1 VKGERMPT
9 KKKDENKSAEFLL
22 AEFDALHKR
31 VITLEQVKAN
41 RINFFMIL
49 TSAVVAGGASLSDK
63 LSAYPYTSLLVAGVT
78 FLLAVIGLVTLDYS
92 LNDSVT
98 MVFFLRAAGRVRRYF
113 VDKDKD
119 LTPYIAFEPNDDRP
133 RVRAEGFSFRGS
145 ERILLIINCVSAS
158 ICIAAILAQLFPWF
172 IYLSAGVALMPLIWL
187 FQQIY
192 IKKKLKNA
200 QRNTDA
206 VVRFKTL

>member
-1 VKGERMPT
+1 MPT

-49 TSAVVAGGASLSDK
+49 TSAVVAGGVSLFDK
-63 LSAYPYTSLLVAGVT
+63 LNAFPYASLLVAGVA
-78 FLLAVIGLVTLDYS
+78 FLLTVIGLITLDYS

-98 MVFFLRAAGRVRRYF
+98 IVFFLRAAGRVRRYF

-133 RVRAEGFSFRGS
+133 RVR
-145 ERILLIINCVSAS
+145 VT
-158 ICIAAILAQLFPWF
+158 
-172 IYLSAGVALMPLIWL
+172 YLETGRSWDV
-187 FQQIY
+187 
-192 IKKKLKNA
+192 
-200 QRNTDA
+200 
-206 VVRFKTL
+206 